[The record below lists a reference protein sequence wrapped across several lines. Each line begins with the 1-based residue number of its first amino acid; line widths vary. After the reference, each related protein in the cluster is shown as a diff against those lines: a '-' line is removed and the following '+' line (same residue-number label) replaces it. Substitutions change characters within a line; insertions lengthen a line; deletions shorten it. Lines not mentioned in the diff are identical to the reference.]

1 MELEESNLILSE
13 LLMKLMHG
21 EKDIEYSRKSLSDL
35 YSFNPHSLFNT
46 LAKVYRTSIT
56 PRDLKDFLEEN
67 GVDVSDEDVYLV
79 VRQYSA
85 EQNGRL
91 SFEDFS
97 HLVLPSTNELIA
109 RLAQNRLFPES
120 PDEKVRFYFKSLLGS
135 EVKLQQELENLK
147 QSLFNS
153 TGFSL
158 WKSFEH
164 LNSSG
169 SGSIDEEEIR
179 EFQRKFKKYIT
190 AEDYDA
196 LMRRID
202 LEDDLVL
209 NYNEFLE
216 GLIPM
221 QMPGNDERRIKNL
234 RSNESIEK
242 SEEKQETD
250 EKQESEEKQEIEE
263 PHCFTDEPLDS
274 QELEKSP
281 KFNDPKE
288 FTLSGQFET
297 PEKSKGKTKL
307 NRKLQEHLDKLA
319 EVWVKELEV
328 EKKYEFLRENLI
340 MQSNFSVSKLF
351 ELIDHEGKG
360 EICMLDFENF
370 LKSLNIPVNKNVIFQ
385 LFSRYANT
393 ELNISLEELFNF
405 FACQDEEYCEIL
417 RNSENNEP
425 LQKDI
430 IERTG
435 EFFSFLLEN
444 EENICKLKGY
454 FFGLKMKELQEVFED
469 FDLDQDGVIDGM
481 DLKKSLLRFGMNCAS
496 KDLRSL
502 MRRYSNE
509 AIDFNDFCKNVTLND
524 EIEDS

>member
-1 MELEESNLILSE
+1 MELEESSLILSD
-13 LLMKLMHG
+13 LLMKLIHG
-21 EKDIEYSRKSLSDL
+21 ERDIEYSRKSLSDL
-35 YSFNPHSLFNT
+35 YTFNPHSLFNT

-56 PRDLKDFLEEN
+56 PRDLKDFLQEN
-67 GVDVSDEDVYLV
+67 GAEVSDEEVYLV

-85 EQNGRL
+85 DQNGRL

-109 RLAQNRLFPES
+109 RLAQNRLFPEA
-120 PDEKVRFYFKSLLGS
+120 PDEKVRFYFKSLLSS
-135 EVKLQQELENLK
+135 EVKLQQELEHLK
-147 QSLFNS
+147 QRLFSS

-158 WKSFEH
+158 WKSFEY

-169 SGSIDEEEIR
+169 SGAIDEEEVR
-179 EFQRKFKKYIT
+179 DFLRKFKNYIT

-202 LEDDLVL
+202 LGDDLVI

-221 QMPGNDERRIKNL
+221 QMSGDGESRIKNL
-234 RSNESIEK
+234 ESNESVEK
-242 SEEKQETD
+242 IEEKQER
-250 EKQESEEKQEIEE
+250 QESEEKQEVEE
-263 PHCFTDEPLDS
+263 QNCFTDEPLDS

-297 PEKSKGKTKL
+297 PEKSKGKSKL

-319 EVWVKELEV
+319 EIWVKELEV

-340 MQSNFSVSKLF
+340 MQSNFSITKLF
-351 ELIDHEGKG
+351 ELIDNEAKG

-370 LKSLNIPVNKNVIFQ
+370 LKSLNIPINKNVIFQ

-393 ELNISLEELFNF
+393 ELNISPEELFSL

-417 RNSENNEP
+417 KNTDNNEP
-425 LQKDI
+425 LQKET
-430 IERTG
+430 IERIS
-435 EFFSFLLEN
+435 EYFSFLLEN
-444 EENICKLKGY
+444 EENISKLKDY
-454 FFGLKMKELQEVFED
+454 FSGLNMKELQEVFEG
-469 FDLDQDGVIDGM
+469 FDLDQDGLIDGL
-481 DLKKSLLRFGMNCAS
+481 DLKKSLLSFGMNCAG

-502 MRRYSNE
+502 MRRYSDE
-509 AIDFNDFCKNVTLND
+509 AIDFNDFCKNITLND